1 MFGSKVSR
9 LQRKQLGFL
18 DTVYV
23 EVHVI
28 KTIDVNFRFDHH
40 LDLSLVV
47 PSLLLSTNL

>member
-9 LQRKQLGFL
+9 LLRKQLGFL

-23 EVHVI
+23 EVI